1 MKFFNC
7 GSNGDFR
14 YARLP
19 SFNSCEEGKDGEC
32 AKWLAKRF
40 DTPITDMECADWM
53 GKRYNSAIHHM

>member
-1 MKFFNC
+1 LPTFN
-7 GSNGDFR
+7 G
-14 YARLP
+14 YEA
-19 SFNSCEEGKDGEC
+19 GKDGEC